1 MNGKFYKNIRKYIIL
16 AKGYILININ
26 TTSINFKKEIRTLF
40 IPPKIW
46 PLRLSLSIIGMIT
59 INSQEIRYFYRN
71 IVKSGN
77 VYRIKYNNKDYGEF
91 KKLSDALYERDAL
104 FYCNF
109 DYDLLVESDLEN
121 KYENMKLPPFPE
133 KRPKGRIKGSKI
145 NKEEREGKIHFDHK
159 KREFF
164 VQKGETIFGY
174 YKSMT
179 EAYYYKKKL
188 MDNNWDM
195 NALKTMISLRI
206 DINKKLDL
214 NKEYSVKLNYCPKCR
229 HKLKNKEKECPYCGI
244 DIKDYLYNK

>member
-109 DYDLLVESDLEN
+109 DYDLLVESVRRRGTD
-121 KYENMKLPPFPE
+121 Y
-133 KRPKGRIKGSKI
+133 GRSATGSNRDRRRFGRSVGIRRLFAPSEGRK
-145 NKEEREGKIHFDHK
+145 REGTGRGGRRPGRMSAGRAETGTFRTPSIIHGT
-159 KREFF
+159 RISARRTATSRPFF
-164 VQKGETIFGY
+164 R
-174 YKSMT
+174 
-179 EAYYYKKKL
+179 
-188 MDNNWDM
+188 
-195 NALKTMISLRI
+195 LR
-206 DINKKLDL
+206 DW
-214 NKEYSVKLNYCPKCR
+214 E
-229 HKLKNKEKECPYCGI
+229 
-244 DIKDYLYNK
+244 

>member
-109 DYDLLVESDLEN
+109 DYDST
-121 KYENMKLPPFPE
+121 
-133 KRPKGRIKGSKI
+133 SK
-145 NKEEREGKIHFDHK
+145 
-159 KREFF
+159 
-164 VQKGETIFGY
+164 
-174 YKSMT
+174 S
-179 EAYYYKKKL
+179 
-188 MDNNWDM
+188 
-195 NALKTMISLRI
+195 
-206 DINKKLDL
+206 
-214 NKEYSVKLNYCPKCR
+214 
-229 HKLKNKEKECPYCGI
+229 
-244 DIKDYLYNK
+244 